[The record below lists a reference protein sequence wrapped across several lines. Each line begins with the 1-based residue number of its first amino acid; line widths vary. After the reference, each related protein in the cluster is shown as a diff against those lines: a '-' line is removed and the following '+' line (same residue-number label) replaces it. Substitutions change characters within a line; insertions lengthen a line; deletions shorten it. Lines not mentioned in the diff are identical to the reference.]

1 MEELKPQGI
10 PEEIIK
16 QEGSINLYKWGIW
29 FVGGILS
36 GIIIGVIALSAMGVI
51 VPDML
56 GNVAILLA
64 GALVSLIGGERIM
77 NNG

>member
-1 MEELKPQGI
+1 MEEIKPQGI
-10 PEEIIK
+10 PEEILK
-16 QEGSINLYKWGIW
+16 QEGSMDLYRWGIW
-29 FVGGILS
+29 FVGGILA
-36 GIIIGVIALSAMGVI
+36 GIIIGVIVLSAMNMQ

-64 GALVSLIGGERIM
+64 GALVSLIGGERIA

>member
-1 MEELKPQGI
+1 MEELQPQGI
-10 PEEIIK
+10 PEKILENP
-16 QEGSINLYKWGIW
+16 QAFNLYQWGIW

-36 GIIIGVIALSAMGVI
+36 GIVIGVIVLSALGVV

-64 GALVSLIGGERIM
+64 GALVSLVAGERIA
-77 NNG
+77 NNV

>member
-1 MEELKPQGI
+1 MDELKPQGI
-10 PEEIIK
+10 PEKVLE
-16 QEGSINLYKWGIW
+16 QPNSIELFQWGIW
-29 FVGGILS
+29 FVGGILA
-36 GIIIGVIALSAMGVI
+36 GIIIGVIALSAMGVV

-64 GALVSLIGGERIM
+64 GALVSLIGGERIT